1 MVISL
6 LVNRRREI
14 ISPCQLMYHSSEK
27 TDTGLQSHKGLNDVS
42 NISIRSS
49 EKLRLNDRLPGVRQC
64 WIITKIVYNLA
75 HCVYVGVDH
84 VWDILQVR
92 NNKPSFCFRRKHRQ
106 SYLHFWW
113 LVYCQ
118 SKRNESRTLF
128 CVSIFLTLQ
137 ITDNNFDA
145 CMECG
150 ETISFLVPSNF
161 IGSLVCYQSL

>member
-6 LVNRRREI
+6 LVNRKREI
-14 ISPCQLMYHSSEK
+14 ISPYRLTYHSSEK
-27 TDTGLQSHKGLNDVS
+27 TDTGLPSHKGLNDVS

-49 EKLRLNDRLPGVRQC
+49 EKLRLNARLPGVRQ
-64 WIITKIVYNLA
+64 WGNMKKLVYNLA
-75 HCVYVGVDH
+75 HCVDVGADR

-92 NNKPSFCFRRKHRQ
+92 NNKSSFYFRQKHRQ

-118 SKRNESRTLF
+118 SQHNKSKTLF
-128 CVSIFLTLQ
+128 CASIFLTLQ

-150 ETISFLVPSNF
+150 VR
-161 IGSLVCYQSL
+161 Q